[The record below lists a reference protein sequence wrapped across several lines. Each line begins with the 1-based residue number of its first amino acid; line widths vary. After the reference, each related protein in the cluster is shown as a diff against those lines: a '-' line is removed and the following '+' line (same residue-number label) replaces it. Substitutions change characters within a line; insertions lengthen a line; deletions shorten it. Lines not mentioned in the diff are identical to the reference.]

1 MKISM
6 PIRNHKGLTLVEVL
20 VSVTFSAILL
30 AGLSVPLSIGI
41 INRQQGQNLTLATN
55 LAQAQVE
62 SIRGSWMDPQASTTT
77 TGVSVGQNDFD
88 NNNIDIAWNSPNASS
103 PCAPTAGGSIT
114 NVYTAANTTLTA
126 NGSTTLLSDPSQIV
140 PNSASI
146 PSATRNIAIDANGDC
161 QQDYWGQIIFGNAP
175 DSTGAGQIPRTKRVV
190 VRIFRLQTNP
200 TSLNYTPVNAGRPTN
215 YGKDTTTQNGVAI
228 LNLPLAVVVADI
240 PRT

>member
-1 MKISM
+1 MKISL

-41 INRQQGQNLTLATN
+41 INRQQGQNLTSATN

-62 SIRGSWMDPQASTTT
+62 SIRGSWMDPQASAT

-88 NNNIDIAWNSPNASS
+88 NNNIDIAWNGPNTTS
-103 PCAPTAGGSIT
+103 PCVPTAGGSLT
-114 NVYTAANTTLTA
+114 NVYAAANTTLTA
-126 NGSTTLLSDPSQIV
+126 NGTTTLLSDPSQIA
-140 PNSASI
+140 PNSTSI
-146 PSATRNIAIDANGDC
+146 PSTTRNIAIDANGDC

-175 DSTGAGQIPRTKRVV
+175 DSTGTGQIPRTKRVV
-190 VRIFRLQTNP
+190 VRIFRVQTNP
-200 TSLNYTPVNAGRPTN
+200 TNFSYTPVNAGRPTS
-215 YGKDTTTQNGVAI
+215 YGTSTTTQNGVAI
-228 LNLPLAVVVADI
+228 SNLPVAVVVADI